1 MDIDISLIKKPKKK
15 SDGKKRK
22 YNKKNRDKLLTNE
35 LSQQL
40 DDSIFNDNSNYDKV
54 KKAIKP
60 EKPKNDKSINISVT
74 KLDYQKKHSKNNEK
88 DPILDKPSINNKN
101 PVKICT
107 STKTHKNR
115 VILEKNHINE
125 KIKYYTDASKGYADF
140 LDLALKKGIIKKNF
154 TKKKCSIPKVN
165 EYLIDYYKKNVASL
179 QFDEEQNIGK
189 KKIITPS
196 SNTKLT
202 LYIEKIN
209 KERMENLLKKKL
221 IEERKKNLKLI
232 ENNLL
237 SEKELILQ
245 EKHVQKQKIYNI
257 NLKEEMDKKYKEL
270 KNIQGKKDISD
281 KGIDN
286 KNKNK
291 NNVLDDVSHREI
303 QSKNEITDNDNS
315 SKVLETS
322 KNEKKEKDISNNVL
336 ETSKNEKKEKDIS
349 NNVLETSKNE
359 KKEKDILSN
368 VLETDKLTIN
378 SNISEDNKKITD
390 NDKSSKVLENYQK
403 EEKKSDKDIKKK
415 KISFLEPK
423 QKTKKN
429 IKNIKKK
436 KKIGISIKNK
446 NEIKKQEID
455 KKDLINKILKLD
467 ITEIKKFLIDSKL
480 ISKKSKAPEPILKD
494 IYINFLLSNLEII
507 DE

>member
-1 MDIDISLIKKPKKK
+1 
-15 SDGKKRK
+15 
-22 YNKKNRDKLLTNE
+22 
-35 LSQQL
+35 
-40 DDSIFNDNSNYDKV
+40 
-54 KKAIKP
+54 
-60 EKPKNDKSINISVT
+60 
-74 KLDYQKKHSKNNEK
+74 
-88 DPILDKPSINNKN
+88 
-101 PVKICT
+101 
-107 STKTHKNR
+107 
-115 VILEKNHINE
+115 
-125 KIKYYTDASKGYADF
+125 
-140 LDLALKKGIIKKNF
+140 
-154 TKKKCSIPKVN
+154 
-165 EYLIDYYKKNVASL
+165 
-179 QFDEEQNIGK
+179 
-189 KKIITPS
+189 
-196 SNTKLT
+196 
-202 LYIEKIN
+202 
-209 KERMENLLKKKL
+209 MENLLKKKL

-315 SKVLETS
+315 SK
-322 KNEKKEKDISNNVL
+322 VL

>member
-336 ETSKNEKKEKDIS
+336 ETSKNEKKEKDI
-349 NNVLETSKNE
+349 
-359 KKEKDILSN
+359 LSN